1 MSINPARQ
9 QGLSLIELITALVV
23 FAIALTATLAAVATI
38 TVRSADPM
46 IQTQALYIAQGY
58 MDEILSRPADT
69 EDKPCAN
76 RDDPRDQWQHV
87 DCYDGL
93 HNAPPQDPLGNTLD
107 RLQAYQVEVST
118 DDSATLNGVSVT
130 RITVTVRYG
139 QSVNLELVA
148 YKGDL

>member
-1 MSINPARQ
+1 MSINPVRQ
-9 QGLSLIELITALVV
+9 EGLSLIELIIALVV

-58 MDEILSRPADT
+58 MDEILSRPAPA
-69 EDKPCAN
+69 DKPCAN
-76 RDDPRDQWQHV
+76 PDDPRDEWQQV
-87 DCYDGL
+87 ACYDGL
-93 HNAPPQDPLGNTLD
+93 NESPQDPLGHSLD

-118 DDSATLNGVSVT
+118 DDSASLNGVSVT

-148 YKGDL
+148 YQGDL

>member
-1 MSINPARQ
+1 MSINPFRQ
-9 QGLSLIELITALVV
+9 QGLSLIELVIALVV
-23 FAIALTATLAAVATI
+23 FSIALTATLAAVATI

-46 IQTQALYIAQGY
+46 IQTQALYIAQSY
-58 MDEILSRPADT
+58 MDEILSRPAD
-69 EDKPCAN
+69 EPCAN
-76 RDDPRDQWQHV
+76 PDDPRDQWQQV
-87 DCYDGL
+87 ACYDGL
-93 HNAPPQDPLGNTLD
+93 DGSPQDPLGNSLD
-107 RLQAYQVEVST
+107 RLQGYRVKVST

>member
-1 MSINPARQ
+1 MFTNLARQ

-58 MDEILSRPADT
+58 MDEILSRPAD
-69 EDKPCAN
+69 KPCAN
-76 RDDPRDQWQHV
+76 PDDPRDQWQHV

-93 HNAPPQDPLGNTLD
+93 DESPQDPLGNTLD